1 MNLKQLE
8 YIITIAEEKNITRAA
23 EKLYITQSALNQQL
37 LKIEKELETPL
48 FIRSKRNWQITKVGE
63 IYIENAKKILR
74 IKKDAYNQIN
84 DLLERKKGRMKIGLT
99 LERGPEMF
107 SAIYPVFYKKYPH
120 VKIESFEMSVKEQQR
135 EISEGNLDIGFLTLQ
150 DSQKKADEHIH
161 ICSEEIILAVP
172 KSHPLAR
179 FGGKVGERL
188 PKIGLVEFSN
198 SLFAIMQQGSTLREI
213 YDKIVIEENT
223 CPDILL
229 ETRSCHNLFQM
240 VAEGICCSV
249 IPISYTRN
257 TPDVV
262 YFSIQQEPFWEIC
275 ASYKKDTY
283 LNHAARELIKIASQY
298 WKDKLKP
305 FHLK

>member
-8 YIITIAEEKNITRAA
+8 YIIAIAEENNITRAA

-48 FIRSKRNWQITKVGE
+48 FIRSKRNWQITKAGE

-107 SAIYPVFYKKYPH
+107 SSIYPVFYKRYPN
-120 VKIESFEMSVKEQQR
+120 VKIESFEMSVKEQQCQ
-135 EISEGNLDIGFLTLQ
+135 ISEGNLDIGFLTLQ
-150 DSQKKADEHIH
+150 DFQKTTDEHIH

-172 KSHPLAR
+172 KSHPLAH
-179 FGGKVGERL
+179 FGGKIGEKL
-188 PKIGLVEFSN
+188 PKIGLEEFSK
-198 SLFAIMQQGSTLREI
+198 SFFAIMQQGSTLREI
-213 YDKIVIEENT
+213 YDRIVDKEKIHPN
-223 CPDILL
+223 ILL
-229 ETRSCHNLFQM
+229 ETRSCHNLFHM

-249 IPISYTRN
+249 FPLSYARN

-262 YFSIQQEPFWEIC
+262 YFSINQEPFWEIC
-275 ASYKKDTY
+275 VSYKKDSY
-283 LNHAARELIKIASQY
+283 LSHSAKELIKIARQY
-298 WKDKLKP
+298 WENKLKQ
-305 FHLK
+305 FSF

>member
-8 YIITIAEEKNITRAA
+8 YIIAIAEENNITKAA

-37 LKIEKELETPL
+37 LKIEKELGTPL

-107 SAIYPVFYKKYPH
+107 SSIYPAFYKKYPH

-150 DSQKKADEHIH
+150 DFQKTADEYIH

-172 KSHPLAR
+172 KSHPLAH
-179 FGGKVGERL
+179 FGGKIGERL
-188 PKIGLVEFSN
+188 PKIELEEFSN
-198 SLFAIMQQGSTLREI
+198 SFFAIMQQGSTLREI
-213 YDKIVIEENT
+213 YDRIVDKENT
-223 CPDILL
+223 HPKILI
-229 ETRSCHNLFQM
+229 ETRSCYNLFHM

-249 IPISYTRN
+249 FPLSYARD

-262 YFSIQQEPFWEIC
+262 YFSIQQEPCWEIC
-275 ASYKKDTY
+275 ASYKKDSY
-283 LNHAARELIKIASQY
+283 LSHSAKELIKIARQY
-298 WKDKLKP
+298 WKNKLKP
-305 FHLK
+305 FPL